1 MPRALNIH
9 DTFTAIAEPK
19 RRELSVNQVVE
30 ITQWRQPMVS
40 KHLSVLKQ
48 AGLVSERKVG
58 RQRVYKVNADR
69 LKPIQLWISQF
80 EKHWNQQFDQLDI
93 YLTELQIKEANDD

>member
-1 MPRALNIH
+1 
-9 DTFTAIAEPK
+9 
-19 RRELSVNQVVE
+19 
-30 ITQWRQPMVS
+30 MVS

-58 RQRVYKVNADR
+58 RQRVDKVNADQ
-69 LKPIQLWISQF
+69 LKPIQLWIAQF
-80 EKHWNQQFDQLDI
+80 EKHWNQQFEQLDI